1 MTGHS
6 GQPTADR
13 QRSACAVASE
23 RQGPA
28 ASSRRWEV
36 IIGGEGGQG
45 VVLAGALL
53 GEAAVRA
60 GLNAAHTSSYG
71 IATRGGFTRSDVI
84 VAPGEGEIAYP
95 RVRRPHVVVA
105 LSPEAVSRLQPLCG
119 PDTLLILDPGNA
131 PHSRPA
137 AAGDSRSAGPRA
149 AGDSRRAGAAAG
161 YRELVL
167 PLREAA
173 RQAGGERV
181 INMVALGALLGAT
194 GMFPAAVLEE
204 VLRARFPGERAEINC
219 RAMRSGYELAVSG
232 PGKG

>member
-1 MTGHS
+1 M
-6 GQPTADR
+6 
-13 QRSACAVASE
+13 
-23 RQGPA
+23 
-28 ASSRRWEV
+28 

-84 VAPGEGEIAYP
+84 VTPGEEEIAYP
-95 RVRRPHVVVA
+95 RVRRPQVVVA
-105 LSPEAVSRLQPLCG
+105 LSPEAVARLQPLCG
-119 PDTLLILDPGNA
+119 PDTLLVRDPGSA
-131 PHSRPA
+131 PPAPA
-137 AAGDSRSAGPRA
+137 AGGTAP
-149 AGDSRRAGAAAG
+149 AAG

-181 INMVALGALLGAT
+181 INIVALGAVLGAT
-194 GMFPAAVLEE
+194 GMFPAGVLEE
-204 VLRARFPGERAEINC
+204 VLRARFPGRRAEDNC
-219 RAMRSGYELAVSG
+219 RAMRSGYGLAMSG
-232 PGKG
+232 TQKG

>member
-13 QRSACAVASE
+13 QRSACAVATE

-84 VAPGEGEIAYP
+84 VAPGEEEIAYP

-105 LSPEAVSRLQPLCG
+105 LSPEAASRLQPLCG
-119 PDTLLILDPGNA
+119 PDTLLILDPGSAA
-131 PHSRPA
+131 PSRPA
-137 AAGDSRSAGPRA
+137 AAEDSRCAGT
-149 AGDSRRAGAAAG
+149 AAG

-181 INMVALGALLGAT
+181 INMVALGALLGVT